1 MCKAASPKP
10 AISHRKSIA
19 ELRLIDDT
27 FFNQV
32 FQNNVHGMELLLRT
46 ILDRT
51 NLNIVSVQTQH
62 FIKNLAGRSVRMD
75 AYAVDEHGVRYN
87 IEVQRKKDDGKPERA
102 RYYSSILDA
111 NIVPAGGRFPTLPQT
126 YIVFITEG
134 DVIGNGKQV
143 NEIKRLT
150 ASGDEFDDGSH
161 ILYINALAQDNSPL
175 GQLMHDFFCVRASDM
190 KNSQLAEMVRYY
202 KETKDGVQIMCRIM
216 EQNNA
221 EHIISI
227 YRRRMNITDELII
240 ENLMEDLSISREDAE
255 AYVKASYEPA

>member
-10 AISHRKSIA
+10 KISHKKSIA

-32 FQNNVHGMELLLRT
+32 FQNNVHGMALLLRT

-62 FIKNLAGRSVRMD
+62 FIKNLSGRSIRMD

-134 DVIGNGKQV
+134 DIIGNGRQI

-202 KETKDGVQIMCRIM
+202 KETEDGVQVMCAIM
-216 EQNNA
+216 EKA
-221 EHIISI
+221 CVETAISI
-227 YRRRMNITDELII
+227 YRNRYDLGDDEII
-240 ENLMEDLSISREDAE
+240 QRIMEDFDLTYEEAA
-255 AYVKASYEPA
+255 AYVSGDARSS